1 MEPSFPAD
9 GGDWLA
15 LIAFLILLLILI
27 GAAWP
32 NLFDDEGEHE

>member
-9 GGDWLA
+9 CGDWLA
-15 LIAFLILLLILI
+15 IIAIVILVLVCI

-32 NLFDDEGEHE
+32 NLFDDEGEH